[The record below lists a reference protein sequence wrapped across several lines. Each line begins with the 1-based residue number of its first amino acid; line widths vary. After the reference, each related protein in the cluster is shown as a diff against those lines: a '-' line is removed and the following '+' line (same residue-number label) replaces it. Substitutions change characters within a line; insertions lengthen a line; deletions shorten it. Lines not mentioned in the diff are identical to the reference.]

1 MWLNDDALIIKRDLV
16 FDRPFVNNSGILG
29 FHPDPSVMPFL
40 SHLGAF
46 ITNPISR
53 FPRKPAKNRACIP
66 FNGGLL
72 LHTGLQ
78 NPGISQA
85 IRKFKQ
91 AWASSA
97 LPIIVHL
104 LVEIPGTLEEMVRKL
119 EGCENIMGIELG
131 LPPDCTPQD
140 LPDFLHA
147 AQGELPVIVCM
158 EPGQVST
165 YLEALVQTQPAAL
178 HLAEPRGTLP
188 GTLGENITGRLY
200 GPALFPQTLYTV
212 MQVVEAGIPLIAGGG
227 VTSQADIKA
236 LLDAGVAAVGLGS
249 VLWQIDGESIFR
261 VKTTNIV

>member
-1 MWLNDDALIIKRDLV
+1 MWLNDDTLIYKRDLV
-16 FDRPFVNNSGILG
+16 FDRPLVNNSGILG
-29 FHPDPSVMPFL
+29 FYPDPSSMPFL
-40 SHLGAF
+40 NHLGAF

-53 FPRKPAKNRACIP
+53 FSRKPAKNRTCIP

-91 AWASSA
+91 AWAGSA

-104 LVEIPGTLEEMVRKL
+104 LAETPRTLEEMVRKL

-131 LPPDCTPQD
+131 LPPDCNPQD

-147 AQGELPVIVCM
+147 GQGELPVIVCID
-158 EPGQVST
+158 PGQVST
-165 YLEALVQTQPAAL
+165 HLEALAQLQSAAL

-200 GPALFPQTLYTV
+200 GPALFPQTLYAV
-212 MQVVEAGIPLIAGGG
+212 MQLVEAGIPLIAGGG
-227 VTSQADIKA
+227 VSSQAHAKA
-236 LLDAGVAAVGLGS
+236 LLDAGVVAVGLGS
-249 VLWQIDGESIFR
+249 VLWQIEGESIFPGER
-261 VKTTNIV
+261 TIAG